1 MLVKQIKQVNFIL
14 LALEES
20 ANASNKHRCKDS
32 EVNDMLNQ
40 SANSERKHH
49 KTNCLC
55 SKQNK
60 WNIYFLLP
68 QFFTLYGC
76 IQQH

>member
-49 KTNCLC
+49 
-55 SKQNK
+55 
-60 WNIYFLLP
+60 
-68 QFFTLYGC
+68 
-76 IQQH
+76 